1 MKRVLIIVGILAQLV
16 LSQAASATT
25 YTFGDTANN
34 WPGWGDAAEN
44 ALDVIGAPQITGG
57 SVDVNNGSLT
67 NVNINATGLLTFTD
81 FYAGDLFIN
90 ILRSSSDTTWDYV
103 VKTLGNNAGG
113 LAAIYDVRSLG
124 ITTGAAGNNA
134 SYVMSSWSGPNV
146 NIRDNHP
153 IGITFNSTVAS
164 IGNANFSGLTA
175 SGASYDLGNVLD
187 LEGYN
192 NILLAWTVNC
202 ANDVLYEQVPVPEPG
217 TMVLL
222 GAGLLSLVVYS
233 KRRMGKSA

>member
-1 MKRVLIIVGILAQLV
+1 MKRILLILVILAQLV
-16 LSQAASATT
+16 MSQAASATI

-34 WPGWGDAAEN
+34 WPGWGTPAEN
-44 ALDVIGAPQITGG
+44 SMDVIGTPRISGG
-57 SVDVNNGSLT
+57 SVDLNTGNLT
-67 NVNINATGLLTFTD
+67 NVNINATYLLLHPE
-81 FYAGDLFIN
+81 FYSGDLFIN
-90 ILRSSSDTTWDYV
+90 ILRSGNDTTWDYV
-103 VKTLGNNAGG
+103 VKTLGNTAGG
-113 LAAIYDVRSLG
+113 SAAIYDVRNLG
-124 ITTGAAGNNA
+124 ITVGSAGSNA
-134 SYVMSSWSGPNV
+134 SYVMSSWPVPTNV
-146 NIRDNHP
+146 RDNHP
-153 IGITFNSTVAS
+153 IGISFNSNVAS
-164 IGNANFSGLTA
+164 VGDATFSGLT
-175 SGASYDLGNVLD
+175 STGVSYDLGNLLN